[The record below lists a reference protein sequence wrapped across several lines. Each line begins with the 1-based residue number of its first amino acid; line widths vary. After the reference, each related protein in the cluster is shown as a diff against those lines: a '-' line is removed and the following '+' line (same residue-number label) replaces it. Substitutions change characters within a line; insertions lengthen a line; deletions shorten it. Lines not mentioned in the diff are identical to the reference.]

1 MTNTTDTTALAAE
14 DPSLPVHLPA
24 LDRVSLWTDGGCRPN
39 PGVGGW
45 AVVMRAA
52 NGREKFLSGAEA
64 HTTNNRM
71 ELMAA
76 IQGLEA
82 LSRPFAVT
90 LHTDSEY
97 LFLTMKDRLARWRR
111 NGWRTA
117 KGKSVENVDL
127 WERLIAAAARHQ
139 VDWRWT
145 RGHVGDPMNERVDQL
160 ATVAREGKVRR

>member
-1 MTNTTDTTALAAE
+1 MTNTTNTAALAAT
-14 DPSLPVHLPA
+14 DSSHPVLLPA

-52 NGREKFLSGAEA
+52 NGREKTLSGAEV

-71 ELMAA
+71 EMMAA

-117 KGKSVENVDL
+117 KGKPVENVDL
-127 WERLIAAAARHQ
+127 WERLAAAAERHH

-145 RGHVGDPMNERVDQL
+145 RGHAGDPMNERVDEL
-160 ATVAREGKVRR
+160 ATAAREREASR